1 MSSSLKTNLDRKL
14 NSYAP
19 LKSTDKTKEFL
30 RDFFKILSP
39 DGKRNLA
46 GDVSG
51 CANDEMLRQLVQ
63 SIRNG
68 LLIPMK
74 AQGGKTPSEITP
86 SPRSG
91 VEDSIE
97 NLKSLNI
104 EPISRSS
111 QSQLRHHCLER
122 DGNKC
127 LATGQYS
134 HSHAHPRNAI
144 TTHLEAAHIILFALG
159 SFQANDGEAVDRHA
173 KIWVNLRRYFPILR
187 DISFTSEQINSEKNV
202 LMLDSQ
208 LHTEFG
214 QFRLIFEATGV
225 AHQYRIKTFPDTAT
239 GPIRNLP
246 KSRLVKFRVHKG
258 SWKLPD
264 PKLLEI
270 HACIGNFLHMSGQA
284 EIIDKVLKDFQD
296 CAGLAPSG
304 STNIV
309 DLLAVSGL
317 SLLPS
322 NANETPDSQ
331 KPAEKQRPPEKQDA
345 VSGLSLLP
353 PNVDETSHSQ
363 KSTEKQRPTENQ
375 GRPWAKFPD
384 TENKPWTY

>member
-1 MSSSLKTNLDRKL
+1 MSSSSKTKLDQKL
-14 NSYAP
+14 NSYTP
-19 LKSTDKTKEFL
+19 LEPTDKTKDFL
-30 RDFFKILSP
+30 RDFFKILPP
-39 DGKRNLA
+39 DGKKNLA

-51 CANDEMLRQLVQ
+51 CANDEELRQLVQ
-63 SIRNG
+63 SIRTG

-74 AQGGKTPSEITP
+74 AQGGKTPTEITP

-97 NLKSLNI
+97 NLNSLNI

-134 HSHAHPRNAI
+134 HSHPHPQNAI
-144 TTHLEAAHIILFALG
+144 TTHLEAAHIIPFALG

-173 KIWVNLRRYFPILR
+173 KTWVNLRRYFPVLR
-187 DISFTSEQINSEKNV
+187 SMSFTSDQINTEKNI
-202 LMLDSQ
+202 LMLESP

-246 KSRLVKFRVHKG
+246 KNRLVKFRIHKG
-258 SWKLPD
+258 SWELPD
-264 PKLLEI
+264 PKLLGI
-270 HACIGNFLHMSGQA
+270 HACIGNFLHLSGQA
-284 EIIDKVLKDFQD
+284 EIIDKVLKDFED
-296 CAGLAPSG
+296 CGGLAPSG
-304 STNIV
+304 STNIE
-309 DLLAVSGL
+309 DLLAASGL
-317 SLLPS
+317 SLLSS
-322 NANETPDSQ
+322 NVNETPDS
-331 KPAEKQRPPEKQDA
+331 R
-345 VSGLSLLP
+345 
-353 PNVDETSHSQ
+353 
-363 KSTEKQRPTENQ
+363 KSTDKQRPTEKK
-375 GRPWAKFPD
+375 GHLRAKILD
-384 TENKPWTY
+384 TENKPWGY